1 MSDETDIAKM
11 IEQETLLVFD
21 SFDEETALAIGLDI
35 KQRVEAVGGAVAI
48 DVRFWDRSLFT
59 FSMPG
64 VPDENAQW
72 VRRKAN
78 SVKRFQRSTYRMM
91 LERGGED
98 VMKPFWGLDF
108 ADYVFAGGGFPIK
121 VKGAGCVGA
130 ITISGLPARQ
140 DHAIVV
146 AAICVAIGVDY
157 DGIALD

>member
-11 IEQETLLVFD
+11 IEQENLLVFD
-21 SFDEETALAIGLDI
+21 RFDEEMALAIGLDI
-35 KQRVEAVGGAVAI
+35 KKRVEAVDGAVAI

-59 FSMPG
+59 FSMQG

-72 VRRKAN
+72 IRRKAN
-78 SVKRFQRSTYRMM
+78 SVKRFQRCTYRMM
-91 LERGGED
+91 LERGGEE

-121 VKGAGCVGA
+121 VKGVGCIGA

-146 AAICVAIGVDY
+146 AAICAAIGVDY
-157 DGIALD
+157 GEVGLD

>member
-1 MSDETDIAKM
+1 MSIDTDIAKM
-11 IEQETLLVFD
+11 IEQEKLLVFD

-35 KQRVEAVGGAVAI
+35 KQRVEAVSRAVAI

-59 FSMPG
+59 FSMLG
-64 VPDENAQW
+64 VPNENAQW

-121 VKGAGCVGA
+121 IKGAGCIGA

-146 AAICVAIGVDY
+146 AAICAAIGVDY
-157 DGIALD
+157 DAIALD